1 MTKGGV
7 RIALKLMLIDLLT
20 AQRPETV
27 ILMYYESISI
37 PSELM
42 LNDSFILDFIE
53 RGENLRFEIH
63 FHR

>member
-7 RIALKLMLIDLLT
+7 RIVLKLMLIDFLT
-20 AQRPETV
+20 AQRPEIV

-53 RGENLRFEIH
+53 RGEKFEI
-63 FHR
+63 

>member
-7 RIALKLMLIDLLT
+7 RIALKLMLIDSLT

-37 PSELM
+37 S
-42 LNDSFILDFIE
+42 SCDFINS
-53 RGENLRFEIH
+53 GLY
-63 FHR
+63 

>member
-7 RIALKLMLIDLLT
+7 RIALKLMLIDSLT

-37 PSELM
+37 S
-42 LNDSFILDFIE
+42 SRDFINS
-53 RGENLRFEIH
+53 GLY
-63 FHR
+63 

>member
-7 RIALKLMLIDLLT
+7 RIALKLMLIDFLT

-42 LNDSFILDFIE
+42 LNDSFIVDFIE
-53 RGENLRFEIH
+53 RGGNLRFEIH